1 MGGKK
6 KNKKTNKIL
15 GIVVAIIAIVSALY
29 LGKDYVSYDEYI
41 ANVETNAK
49 QATEKFA
56 ENFKPKEE
64 TSIPKA
70 DGKLKVYF
78 IDVGQA
84 DCILLV
90 NNKSSMLIDAGNNE
104 DGELVVNYIKSLGIS
119 KLDYVV
125 GTHPHEDHIGG
136 LDNVINSFEIG
147 EIFMPET
154 TTNTKTYEDV
164 LNAIANKNLQITV
177 PKIGDKFNIGTA
189 EAEVLS
195 VKNDNVKL
203 NNCSIV
209 IRVVFGEKSFLFTG
223 DAEEVVESKLKV
235 KETTVLKV
243 GHHGSST
250 STSQTL
256 LNKIKPKY
264 AIISV
269 GKNNDYG
276 HPTKQTLKRLQ
287 DAGCEIHR
295 TDEEGT
301 ILITTDGKDL
311 KIDHF
316 ETKTNGN

>member
-1 MGGKK
+1 MGGKN

-136 LDNVINSFEIG
+136 LD
-147 EIFMPET
+147 
-154 TTNTKTYEDV
+154 K
-164 LNAIANKNLQITV
+164 
-177 PKIGDKFNIGTA
+177 
-189 EAEVLS
+189 
-195 VKNDNVKL
+195 
-203 NNCSIV
+203 
-209 IRVVFGEKSFLFTG
+209 
-223 DAEEVVESKLKV
+223 
-235 KETTVLKV
+235 
-243 GHHGSST
+243 
-250 STSQTL
+250 
-256 LNKIKPKY
+256 
-264 AIISV
+264 
-269 GKNNDYG
+269 
-276 HPTKQTLKRLQ
+276 
-287 DAGCEIHR
+287 
-295 TDEEGT
+295 
-301 ILITTDGKDL
+301 
-311 KIDHF
+311 
-316 ETKTNGN
+316 

>member
-1 MGGKK
+1 MGRKK
-6 KNKKTNKIL
+6 KNKKTNKII
-15 GIVVAIIAIVSALY
+15 GIIIAIIAIVSALY

-49 QATEKFA
+49 QATEKLT
-56 ENFKPKEE
+56 ENFKSKEE
-64 TSIPKA
+64 TNTPEA
-70 DGKLKVYF
+70 DGNLKVYF

-147 EIFMPET
+147 EVYMPET

-177 PKIGDKFNIGTA
+177 PKIGDKFNVGTA

-195 VKNDNVKL
+195 VKNDNVNL

-235 KETTVLKV
+235 KETTVLK
-243 GHHGSST
+243 
-250 STSQTL
+250 SQ
-256 LNKIKPKY
+256 N
-264 AIISV
+264 
-269 GKNNDYG
+269 
-276 HPTKQTLKRLQ
+276 
-287 DAGCEIHR
+287 
-295 TDEEGT
+295 
-301 ILITTDGKDL
+301 
-311 KIDHF
+311 
-316 ETKTNGN
+316 